1 MVSSPSGDKRPTTW
15 RTAALGILGSAALAV
30 GPTAL
35 FAETYAQQH
44 KSQRVVLV
52 ELYTSQGCSSCP
64 PADQLQ
70 SELAERPD
78 VLALTFPVDYWDY
91 LGWRDTLAHP
101 ANTHRQIEYSKRSQS
116 GRVFTPQMVIDGMIS
131 AVGGDRV
138 DVLRKIAEREM
149 TASLVPLTIEVKDD
163 SVSVEV
169 PAAPGALSSS
179 DSGKATLWLFPFD
192 KMNVVHIGG
201 GENAGRSGRY
211 SHVVGNVAALGQW
224 SGTGAKFEHTF
235 DQTDR
240 GRYGY
245 AAVLQED
252 RVGPVIGVAWAGDVD
267 RIQGTPMAPDPGA
280 LADPLVVNM
289 PR

>member
-1 MVSSPSGDKRPTTW
+1 MSSSSDDKSSSW
-15 RTAALGILGSAALAV
+15 RFGALGLLGAAALAV

-44 KSQRVVLV
+44 KTQRIVLV

-70 SELAERPD
+70 SELSERPD

-91 LGWRDTLAHP
+91 LGWRDTLARP
-101 ANTHRQIEYSKRSQS
+101 ANTHRQMEYSKRSRS
-116 GRVFTPQMVIDGMIS
+116 GRVFTPQMVIDGAIS
-131 AVGGDRV
+131 VVGGDRI
-138 DVLRKIAEREM
+138 DVMHKIGEREM

-169 PAAPGALSSS
+169 PAAPGALNGSET
-179 DSGKATLWLFPFD
+179 GKATLWLFPFD
-192 KMNVVHIGG
+192 KTHVVHIGA
-201 GENAGRSGRY
+201 GENAGRFGRY
-211 SHVVGNVAALGQW
+211 SHVVEDVSALGQW
-224 SGTGAKFEHTF
+224 SGDGAKFEHTLGES
-235 DQTDR
+235 DR
-240 GRYGY
+240 HHFGY

-252 RVGPVIGVAWAGDVD
+252 QVGPVLGVAWAGDVD
-267 RIQGTPMAPDPGA
+267 QIQNVPMAAAPSA
-280 LADPLVVNM
+280 LADPMVVNM

>member
-1 MVSSPSGDKRPTTW
+1 MVSSRNDEKPASW
-15 RTAALGILGSAALAV
+15 RFVALGLLGSAALAV
-30 GPTAL
+30 GSTAL
-35 FAETYAQQH
+35 GAETYAQQH
-44 KSQRVVLV
+44 KTQRIVLV

-101 ANTHRQIEYSKRSQS
+101 FNTHRQIEYSKRSQS

-131 AVGGDRV
+131 AVGGDRG

-149 TASLVPLTIEVKDD
+149 TASLVPLSIEVQGD

-169 PAAPGALSSS
+169 PAAPGALSGS
-179 DSGKATLWLFPFD
+179 DTGKATLWLFPFD
-192 KMNVVHIGG
+192 KMNVVHIGA

-211 SHVVGNVAALGQW
+211 SHVVENVAALGQW
-224 SGTGAKFEHTF
+224 SGTGAKFEHTL
-235 DQTDR
+235 DQPER
-240 GRYGY
+240 NRFGY
-245 AAVLQED
+245 AVVLQED
-252 RVGPVIGVAWAGDVD
+252 RVGPVLGVAWAGDVD
-267 RIQGTPMAPDPGA
+267 QTQSIPIASNPGA
-280 LADPLVVNM
+280 FANPLAVSM